1 MKLFKSGNVNSFS
14 YEELLELE
22 NQFLRDELE
31 LQELSNSLEIYEAII
46 DCLDKE
52 GVTPAL
58 EHMFGENVSC
68 SSSFDKEIREQYAAT
83 ENAFMSAIKE
93 FMDGYMKRTAV
104 VIKALKAAKDKAK
117 EAAAGK
123 SSEEMGF
130 PYELNN
136 IPAWCK
142 DDNKYDKLLDLITN
156 KEMSVDQRNI
166 DELKERL
173 NETADMNIAS
183 VGSYDSA
190 ISDTINYLN
199 TLADEANKH
208 YVHQNAEEVK
218 DDKTRKEY
226 YYGTH
231 REKAM
236 YFRLIERKLLQFA
249 RQLVNISNK
258 F

>member
-1 MKLFKSGNVNSFS
+1 MKLLKSGNENSFS

-83 ENAFMSAIKE
+83 ENAFVSTLSKFVGE
-93 FMDGYMKRTAV
+93 YMKRTV
-104 VIKALKAAKDKAK
+104 VIIKALKAAKDKAK
-117 EAAAGK
+117 EVAVGK
-123 SSEEMGF
+123 SAEEMGF
-130 PYELNN
+130 PYKLNN

-142 DDNKYDKLLDLITN
+142 DDNKFDKLLDLITN
-156 KEMSVDQRNI
+156 KEMFIDRRNI
-166 DELKERL
+166 DEFKELL

-183 VGSYDSA
+183 VGSYDSV
-190 ISDTINYLN
+190 ISDTITYLN
-199 TLADEANKH
+199 TLADEAKKQG
-208 YVHQNAEEVK
+208 VHERAEEVK

-231 REKAM
+231 REKPM
-236 YFRLIERKLLQFA
+236 YFRLIERKLIQFA